1 MVKDRVRAENWS
13 KLAQIS
19 ARRDIARGYGAGA
32 RHHTTS
38 VPLATQKRPIK
49 AFIKLTTNQN
59 YYLSINWSVLRFNS
73 MFTRLPITNVNALTL
88 VRPM

>member
-1 MVKDRVRAENWS
+1 MFGFFSSYVNIIYAYICSMVKDRVRAVNWS

-32 RHHTTS
+32 RRHTTS

-49 AFIKLTTNQN
+49 ASIKLTTNQN
-59 YYLSINWSVLRFNS
+59 YYSSIN
-73 MFTRLPITNVNALTL
+73 
-88 VRPM
+88 